1 MRGGDGVPTFQP
13 GARLDDEAHITVLD
27 PMRRVNAAL
36 LDLLR
41 TLTDEDWRKPTVHPD
56 RSVKDLAAHM
66 LHGCL
71 RSVTGDR
78 DDYDYP
84 MPPIA
89 GLDDLIGFIQQDN
102 REFMRGMRRISPQV
116 LIELIALYDPQ
127 VVTLFE
133 QGDPDEMGCGVG
145 WAGEDQSRRWFGIAR
160 EYTEKW
166 HHQAQLRLATGRPL
180 LYGSGLFEPVLET
193 FARGLPFAFRRY
205 VRPEGSQIT
214 VSTTGVADLG
224 WTLRRETGYWSL
236 WSGADAQADVRLS
249 LPAEVA
255 WQVWT
260 KTIGCGEAR
269 EQVACFGDQAAAD
282 TLVRFVA
289 IMA

>member
-1 MRGGDGVPTFQP
+1 VPTFQP
-13 GARLDDEAHITVLD
+13 ETRLDDEAHIAVLD
-27 PMRRVNAAL
+27 PMRQVNTAL

-41 TLTDEDWRKPTVHPD
+41 GLTDDDWRKPTVHSHRD
-56 RSVKDLAAHM
+56 VKDLTAHL

-71 RSVTGDR
+71 RIVTGDR

-89 GLDDLIGFIQQDN
+89 GLDDLIAFIQQDN
-102 REFMRGMRRISPQV
+102 SEFMTGMRHISPQV

-127 VVTLFE
+127 VLALFE
-133 QGDPDEMGCGVG
+133 HADPDEMGCGVG
-145 WAGEDQSRRWFGIAR
+145 WAGEDESRRWFGIAR

-180 LYGSGLFEPVLET
+180 LYDPGLLEPVLET
-193 FARGLPFAFRRY
+193 FARGLPFAFRGY

-214 VSTTGVADLG
+214 VSTTGLADLG
-224 WTLRRETGYWSL
+224 WTLRRETDYWSL
-236 WSGADAQADVRLS
+236 WSGTDAQADVRLS
-249 LPAEVA
+249 LPAEAA

-260 KTIGCGEAR
+260 KTIGCDEAR
-269 EQVACFGDQAAAD
+269 EQVACSGDQAAAG